1 MRKVKGR
8 VRPVLVYGSPT
19 LRKKC
24 VPVADLTPEI
34 EQLIADLLASML
46 AREDA
51 LALAAN
57 QIGELQSVIAVNPR
71 TINIEQDPFILI
83 NPEVSECSG
92 DVERSEG
99 CLSLPGVNEVV
110 KRPAGVK
117 VQARNAKGKPVT
129 VEAEGT
135 LARALLHEIDH
146 LNGVLFIDHLSPAR
160 RALLKAA
167 LAELEKQSCG

>member
-1 MRKVKGR
+1 MKKVKGR

-19 LRKKC
+19 LRMKC
-24 VPVADLTPEI
+24 VPVKELTPEI

-71 TINIEQDPFILI
+71 TIGIEQEPFILI
-83 NPEVSECSG
+83 NPEPMECSG
-92 DVERSEG
+92 EIERSEG

-110 KRPAGVK
+110 KRQAKVK
-117 VQARNAKGKPVT
+117 VHARNAKGKPVT

-160 RALLKAA
+160 RALLKSA
-167 LAELEKQSCG
+167 LKELEKQACA

>member
-1 MRKVKGR
+1 MKGR

-24 VPVADLTPEI
+24 VPVKELTPET

-71 TINIEQDPFILI
+71 TIGIEQEPFILI
-83 NPEVSECSG
+83 NPEVKETSG
-92 DVERSEG
+92 EIERSEG

-110 KRPAGVK
+110 KRPAKVK
-117 VQARNAKGKPVT
+117 VHAGNAKGTPVT

-146 LNGVLFIDHLSPAR
+146 LNGVLFIDLLSPAR
-160 RALLKAA
+160 RALLKSA
-167 LAELEKQSCG
+167 LKELEKQSCG

>member
-19 LRKKC
+19 LRMKC
-24 VPVADLTPEI
+24 APVKELTPET
-34 EQLIADLLASML
+34 EQLIADLMASML

-71 TINIEQDPFILI
+71 TIGIEQEPFILI
-83 NPEVSECSG
+83 NPEVRECSG
-92 DVERSEG
+92 EIERSEG

-110 KRPAGVK
+110 KRPAKVK
-117 VQARNAKGKPVT
+117 VHARSAKARAVT

-160 RALLKAA
+160 RALLKTA
-167 LAELEKQSCG
+167 LKDLEKQSCA

>member
-1 MRKVKGR
+1 LRKVKGR
-8 VRPVLVYGSPT
+8 VRPVLVYGSPA

-24 VPVADLTPEI
+24 VPVVKVTPEI
-34 EQLIADLLASML
+34 EQLIADLLASMQ
-46 AREDA
+46 AREEA

-71 TINIEQDPFILI
+71 TIGIEQEPFILL
-83 NPEVSECSG
+83 NPEVEECG
-92 DVERSEG
+92 GEIERSEG
-99 CLSLPGVNEVV
+99 CLSLPGINEVV
-110 KRPAGVK
+110 KRAAKVK
-117 VQARNAKGKPVT
+117 VRAQNARGKPVN

-167 LAELEKQSCG
+167 LKELEKQSCE